1 MGKGAVLK
9 VLQSG
14 QPGADDVFVPDPS
27 LDPSLLLAKP
37 HGLMVEYTS
46 RCNLRCK
53 YCTKSNAGDD
63 AIPGRNMDMESST
76 IHEVLGFIARSSFRE
91 VLLAGT
97 GESTFHPDWKTD
109 IPRLICAAKAAN
121 PRCFVHFNSNM
132 AQRYGDDAFA
142 VLAQLDGIMVSIDT
156 ADADVTREVRAKSD
170 LAVIVYNLTRL
181 RAFCRERGLRLPR
194 IVVNSTVH
202 DQACEGLP
210 ALVSL
215 LADLPVA
222 HLALSDM
229 VETDGARRH
238 GIRAINKDDPER
250 FAKNVQSLSAAIKR
264 AKDYGKFSLSVQ
276 PFLAQRLN
284 ELQRG
289 APAAQPGAQAANDQ
303 GARTKLCT
311 QPWSRFTVA
320 ADASL
325 FPCCNTN
332 MDPVGSL
339 APDADPER
347 DGIDGTRIQSFRQ
360 ELLLGRPP
368 AVCVDCSNAQ
378 SGSARQLQDTVRDLK
393 QRG

>member
-1 MGKGAVLK
+1 MGNGAVLK
-9 VLQSG
+9 VLQ
-14 QPGADDVFVPDPS
+14 PGEPSDDDVFVPDPS
-27 LDPSLLLAKP
+27 LDPSLLLARP
-37 HGLMVEYTS
+37 QGLMVEYTS

-53 YCTKSNAGDD
+53 YCTKSNPGDD
-63 AIPGRNMDMESST
+63 DIAGRNMDMTPST
-76 IHEVLGFIARSSFRE
+76 IDEVLAFIARSDFRE

-97 GESTFHPDWKTD
+97 GETTFHPDWKAD
-109 IPRLICAAKAAN
+109 LPRLIRAAKAKN

-170 LAVIVYNLTRL
+170 LAVIVYNLVRL
-181 RAFCRERGLRLPR
+181 RAYCRERGLRLPR
-194 IVVNSTVH
+194 VVVNATVH
-202 DQACEGLP
+202 DRACEGLP
-210 ALVSL
+210 ALVAL

-238 GIRAINKDDPER
+238 GVRAINKDDPER
-250 FAKNVQSLSAAIKR
+250 FAHNLKQLSEAIKR
-264 AKDYGKFSLSVQ
+264 AKEYGRYSLSVQ

-284 ELQRG
+284 ALQRG
-289 APAAQPGAQAANDQ
+289 VAPALEGASAANDQ

-332 MDPVGSL
+332 MDPVGSV
-339 APDADPER
+339 APDASPER
-347 DGIDGTRIQSFRQ
+347 DGIDGRRIQRFRQ

-368 AVCVDCSNAQ
+368 SVCVDCSNAQ
-378 SGSARQLQDTVRDLK
+378 TGSVRQLEDAIRGLK
-393 QRG
+393 QRP

>member
-9 VLQSG
+9 VLQRGDSV
-14 QPGADDVFVPDPS
+14 ADDTFVPDRS

-37 HGLMVEYTS
+37 QGLMVEYTS

-53 YCTKSNAGDD
+53 YCTKSNPGDD
-63 AIPGRNMDMESST
+63 DIPGRNMDMAEST
-76 IHEVLGFIARSSFRE
+76 IEEVLAFIGRSSFRE

-109 IPRLICAAKAAN
+109 IPRLIRAAKAAN

-181 RAFCRERGLRLPR
+181 RAYCRQHGLRLPR

-202 DQACEGLP
+202 DQACDGLP

-229 VETDGARRH
+229 VETDGAQRH

-250 FAKNVQSLSAAIKR
+250 FAKNIQQLSEAIKR
-264 AKDYGKFSLSVQ
+264 AKEYGKFSLSVQ

-284 ELQRG
+284 QLQRG
-289 APAAQPGAQAANDQ
+289 TAAVASAEAANDQ
-303 GARTKLCT
+303 GPRTKLCT

-332 MDPVGSL
+332 MEPVGSL
-339 APDADPER
+339 APGSSPER
-347 DGIDGTRIQSFRQ
+347 DGIDGTRIQNFRQ

-368 AVCVDCSNAQ
+368 SVCVDCSNAQ
-378 SGSARQLQDTVRDLK
+378 AGSVRQLQDSIRELQ
-393 QRG
+393 QRP